1 MKKSKNTQVLKLER
15 KWGRRIV
22 GLMGLTFL
30 CALFPV
36 LMYYLVKNMSP
47 LWIILGAGG
56 AILCM
61 GLGVFLRIRHL
72 RCPYCKRGLAVP
84 QWKPGRRYLC
94 PVCRK
99 PFVYDDEQ
107 G

>member
-1 MKKSKNTQVLKLER
+1 MKKEKKTSVKKLER
-15 KWGRRIV
+15 KWGRRVV

-36 LMYYLVKNMSP
+36 VMYYGLKETSLLWLV
-47 LWIILGAGG
+47 LGAGG
-56 AILCM
+56 AIVCM
-61 GLGVFLRIRHL
+61 ALGVFLRIRHL
-72 RCPYCKRGLAVP
+72 RCPYCNRGLAVP
-84 QWKPGRRYLC
+84 QWNPGRRYLC

-99 PFVYDDEQ
+99 PFVYDDEP